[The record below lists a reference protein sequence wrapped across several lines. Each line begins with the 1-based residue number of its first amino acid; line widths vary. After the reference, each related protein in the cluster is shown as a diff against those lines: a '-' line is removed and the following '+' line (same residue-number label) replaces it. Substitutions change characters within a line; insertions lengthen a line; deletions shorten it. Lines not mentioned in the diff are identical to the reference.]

1 MCPVSPAP
9 NDYPDVG
16 SVHAGCR
23 IEKLLGRGGMGAAFL
38 AQRQDGQRVVLKFL
52 APEVAKNPELRAR
65 FAREWDALKKVHAH
79 PNVVRILGVHEEAV
93 LPCIEME
100 FVQGHA
106 LEDVLKT
113 HGKITAAKAVEIG
126 IGVARGLGAV
136 HAHGLIHRDVKP
148 GNVLVDAEGT
158 AKIVDFGLAKDQ
170 FLSAMTQPGQ
180 ILGTASYMAFEQWED
195 EEVGAHSDVF
205 ALGATLYH
213 LMCGHSPFDGDDL
226 DEIADMA
233 LAGEYE
239 PPRTLVP
246 EISEDLELVLH
257 QMLMPNPR
265 FRYARAEDCAAD
277 LERAQRGEPVS
288 VPSLERSA
296 GGRTPLIPDEWFT
309 LGSDS
314 ACQVHLQGSTVAAKH
329 AQIRREEKGF
339 VLRDLKSPGG
349 TWVRSRQAGDQQSAA
364 EQIQPGK
371 GRLLRDGD
379 DLRIGDVSLTFRDPR
394 EPSEQASF
402 LRDVVREQHP
412 AAVVHA
418 LVAQGD
424 ARTLLTLLERLAPD
438 PYRDQHAAHVLGGL
452 FGPDVAQQAL
462 AQRSASEADARA
474 RLPQLLS
481 SIGRASAPADP
492 TEWLAWW
499 NQVRLGAPPQVGV
512 ALPPRLVRVRGQGPV
527 TPELVP
533 APDQSLI
540 LVGRDERC
548 HLKIESREVPRL
560 YATLL
565 RLHCR
570 WIVLADGPTPVLKN
584 GQAIRQTFFDPGDL
598 LTLGPVQLTLEAQPP
613 GAPAPLPGGL
623 YAIGEGAFDA
633 LEALAHPSVASAEVG
648 FLVSAQHPE
657 WTQQAA
663 LALYP
668 QAAHPARGLAERLY
682 AAVRERA
689 QRARALLPRIFGR
702 DAGDSPQA
710 WEQVLAASRASLPP
724 QVAPQGW

>member
-1 MCPVSPAP
+1 MSPAP

-38 AQRQDGQRVVLKFL
+38 AQRQDGQHVVLKFL
-52 APEVAKNPELRAR
+52 APEVAKNPQLRAR

-79 PNVVRILGVHEEAV
+79 PNVVRILGVHEQAV

-113 HGKITAAKAVEIG
+113 HGKIASAKAVEIG

-148 GNVLVDAEGT
+148 GNIIVDAQGV

-180 ILGTASYMAFEQWED
+180 ILGTASYMAPEQWED

-213 LMCGHSPFDGDDL
+213 LMCGHSPFNGDDL

-233 LAGEYE
+233 LAGEYDS
-239 PPRTLVP
+239 PREQAP

-277 LERAQRGEPVS
+277 LERAQRGEPVT
-288 VPSLERSA
+288 VPSLERSE
-296 GGRTPLIPDEWFT
+296 GTRTPLMPNEWFT
-309 LGSDS
+309 LGSDP
-314 ACQVHLQGSTVAAKH
+314 ACQVQLEGSSVAPKH
-329 AQIRREEKGF
+329 AQIRREESGF

-349 TWVRSRQAGDQQSAA
+349 TWVRSQQAGSQQAGA
-364 EQIQPGK
+364 EQLQPGK

-379 DLRIGDVSLTFRDPR
+379 DLRIGDVTLTFRDPR
-394 EPSEQASF
+394 QPSEQASF
-402 LRDVVREQHP
+402 LQDVAREQHP
-412 AAVVHA
+412 APVVHGLIA
-418 LVAQGD
+418 HGD
-424 ARTLLTLLERLAPD
+424 SRTLLTLLERLAPD
-438 PYRDQHAAHVLGGL
+438 PYLDQHAAHVLSTL
-452 FGPDVAQQAL
+452 FGADVAQQAL
-462 AQRSASEADARA
+462 ARRAATEADARA
-474 RLPQLLS
+474 QLPALLS
-481 SIGRASAPADP
+481 SIARTPAPADP

-499 NQVRLGAPPQVGV
+499 NQVRLGAPPQAGV
-512 ALPPRLVRVRGQGPV
+512 ALPPRLLRIRGQGPV
-527 TPELVP
+527 ASEFVP
-533 APDQSLI
+533 QADQSLV

-548 HLKIESREVPRL
+548 HIKLGSPDVPRL
-560 YATLL
+560 YVTLL
-565 RLHCR
+565 RLHSR
-570 WIVLADGPTPVLKN
+570 WIVLADGPAPVLKN
-584 GQAIRQTFFDPGDL
+584 GQVIRQTYFDPGDL
-598 LTLGPVQLTLEAQPP
+598 LTLGPAQLTLEAQPP
-613 GAPAPLPGGL
+613 GAPVPLAGGL
-623 YAIGEGAFDA
+623 FGIDEGAFDA
-633 LEALAHPSVASAEVG
+633 LEALAHPSVAAAEVG
-648 FLVSAQHPE
+648 FLVSAQNPE

-663 LALYP
+663 LALFPRAP
-668 QAAHPARGLAERLY
+668 QSARGLAERLF

-689 QRARALLPRIFGR
+689 QRARGVLPRLFGR
-702 DAGDSPQA
+702 DVGDSHQA
-710 WEQVLAASRASLPP
+710 WEQLLAASRASLPP